1 MGNMMES
8 MKKAQEIAK
17 MSGIINK
24 ELMELN
30 VVGNGNYYEWQ
41 RSVWLKCLFLSSKR
55 SICHHDA
62 TDPAQ
67 QVFATYN
74 GMGMPIGIKI
84 SDQMATQGGEAV
96 SLACTQAMQDG
107 YKKSQTISK
116 SIESVS
122 THRNVLALHHSPTKK
137 HYEGLNSPICITVM
151 TKMQALYQGAGLPA
165 P

>member
-1 MGNMMES
+1 
-8 MKKAQEIAK
+8 
-17 MSGIINK
+17 
-24 ELMELN
+24 
-30 VVGNGNYYEWQ
+30 
-41 RSVWLKCLFLSSKR
+41 
-55 SICHHDA
+55 
-62 TDPAQ
+62 
-67 QVFATYN
+67 
-74 GMGMPIGIKI
+74 
-84 SDQMATQGGEAV
+84 MATQGGEAV